1 MATTISDAPRISSTS
16 TIDNNVE
23 IPAVKDGVDKGKIT
37 LGEICDYTVTGT
49 RNKRAVHGIRFLNSD
64 SENIDVSS
72 LRLAYEQEPSS
83 STKLVYNIY
92 INGLLVHA
100 KDEMTA
106 SGAGSTILIAPTNSN
121 DITVVLE
128 DNPSTTIGCIS
139 INRGYNDVTV
149 KGKIE
154 GPVNLY
160 VDTTKVT
167 VQQVKLSSLHIGSNM
182 YSSIS
187 VLDIYLG

>member
-1 MATTISDAPRISSTS
+1 MATTISDAPRISSVS
-16 TIDNNVE
+16 TVDINVE
-23 IPAVKDGVDKGKIT
+23 MPAVKGGVDKGKIT

-64 SENIDVSS
+64 GENIDVSS
-72 LRLAYEQEPSS
+72 LRLAYEQQPSS

-92 INGLLVHA
+92 VNGLLVHA
-100 KDEMTA
+100 QDEMTA
-106 SGAGSTILIAPTNSN
+106 EGVGSTILIAPTNSN

-139 INRGYNDVTV
+139 INRGYNDATI

-154 GPVNLY
+154 GPVDLY
-160 VDTTKVT
+160 VDAAKVT
-167 VQQVKLSSLHIGSNM
+167 VQQVRLSSLHIGSNM
-182 YSSIS
+182 YASIS